1 MEGQVLMDKFVL
13 SDLDGNKDKLIL
25 KEIVQISFPLLQ
37 KINLNDNQI
46 ETVEGICK
54 ANMPSI

>member
-13 SDLDGNKDKLIL
+13 SDLDGNKDKSIL

-37 KINLNDNQI
+37 KINLNDNHI
-46 ETVEGICK
+46 ETI
-54 ANMPSI
+54 